1 MNPVLFTDAEIGAW
15 IGSYLWPLFRIASF
29 FMAVPIIG
37 TQLVPMRIRLGLALL
52 VTMVVLPSVGPVPE
66 IEALSLNSLYV
77 IFQQVLIG
85 SSLAFMLT
93 MMVQLFVVAGQ
104 IVAMQMG
111 LGFAQM
117 VDPTN
122 GVSVPV
128 LAQFYLICVTLA
140 FLAINGHLVMI
151 EVIVNSFAA
160 WPISTS
166 MYSPDV
172 LWAMIGRISW
182 LFAGALSMALPI
194 SMSVFI
200 VNISFGVMTRAAPQM
215 NIFSLGFPIGLIFG
229 LFIVWVNF
237 PAFLPYFQDV
247 VEKTFMFLNE
257 LQGM

>member
-1 MNPVLFTDAEIGAW
+1 MLPVLTDAEIGAW
-15 IGSYLWPLFRIASF
+15 IGSYLWPLFRVASF
-29 FMAVPIIG
+29 FMSIPFIG
-37 TQLVPMRIRLGLALL
+37 TQLVPMRVRLGLALL
-52 VTMVVLPSVGPVPE
+52 VTMTILPSVGTVPQ
-66 IEALSLNSLYV
+66 IDALSLHSLFV

-85 SSLAFMLT
+85 ASLAFMLT

-128 LAQFYLICVTLA
+128 LAQFYLISVTLA
-140 FLAINGHLVMI
+140 FLSINGHLVMI
-151 EVIVNSFAA
+151 EIIVNSFTV
-160 WPISTS
+160 WPITTT
-166 MYSPDV
+166 MIPAEV
-172 LWAMIGRISW
+172 LWEMIVRISW
-182 LFAGALSMALPI
+182 LFEGALLMALPI

-229 LFIVWVNF
+229 LLVVWVTF
-237 PAFLPYFQDV
+237 PSFLPFFQNI
-247 VEKTFMFLNE
+247 VEDTFIFING
-257 LQGM
+257 LQGL